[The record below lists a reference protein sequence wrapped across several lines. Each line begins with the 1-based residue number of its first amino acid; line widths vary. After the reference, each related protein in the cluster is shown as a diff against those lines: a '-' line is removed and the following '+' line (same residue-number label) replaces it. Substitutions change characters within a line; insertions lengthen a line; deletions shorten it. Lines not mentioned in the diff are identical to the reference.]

1 MLIPAIQSSRKV
13 QVCLEETVG
22 DLVSMLMRRVP
33 DPGSSNWSHM
43 SLYLTP
49 RDKSDR
55 GIWLEDFKF
64 LSAYKLK
71 STVQLVSTSCIV
83 L

>member
-1 MLIPAIQSSRKV
+1 M
-13 QVCLEETVG
+13 
-22 DLVSMLMRRVP
+22 SMLMRRVP

-49 RDKSDR
+49 RDKNDR

-71 STVQLVSTSCIV
+71 STVQSINTSYMIYIDYY
-83 L
+83 

>member
-1 MLIPAIQSSRKV
+1 M
-13 QVCLEETVG
+13 
-22 DLVSMLMRRVP
+22 SMLMRRVP

-49 RDKSDR
+49 RDKNDR

-71 STVQLVSTSCIV
+71 STVHSISVIYILCYIYICY
-83 L
+83 

>member
-1 MLIPAIQSSRKV
+1 
-13 QVCLEETVG
+13 
-22 DLVSMLMRRVP
+22 MLMRRVP

-49 RDKSDR
+49 RDKNDR

-71 STVQLVSTSCIV
+71 STVHI
-83 L
+83 